1 MDTSV
6 DQAQRLHFWNTDAR
20 VRGIVDNVAD
30 AVIGIDVRGSIEL
43 FNPAAEQLF
52 GYSSAEVMGR
62 NVKQLAAPEYSCRH
76 DEFIANY
83 LRTGE
88 RHIIGIGREVEGR
101 RKDGTTFP
109 MYLSVGEVKVGD
121 SVASSASYTT

>member
-6 DQAQRLHFWNTDAR
+6 DRAQRVHFWDADPR

-52 GYSSAEVMGR
+52 GYSAAEVMGR
-62 NVKQLAAPEYSCRH
+62 NVKQLAGPEYSS
-76 DEFIANY
+76 
-83 LRTGE
+83 
-88 RHIIGIGREVEGR
+88 
-101 RKDGTTFP
+101 GTMNSSPSTCAP
-109 MYLSVGEVKVGD
+109 ASGT
-121 SVASSASYTT
+121 SSALAGRWRDGVRTAPPSPCICRWGR